1 MKYAA
6 LLSAVAAAAP
16 AARGAIPTLT
26 LNNGIAMPR
35 MLLGTGGGGG
45 GYNVSAWLGVT
56 SGMTTGF
63 DSAYTYCY
71 NSAAPFCSHVAIY
84 DAVSAA
90 GLDPTTLF
98 YVSKIEPED
107 FGPTAYMSGFGRV
120 VDRGILQ
127 DLAIARLD
135 MLMAHQA
142 GRHETDSNYHPPCF
156 DASGAGGNG
165 TYYPCR
171 VQMMQSFLQIQKQG
185 LARSVAVSNWQVRD
199 LQQVFDATG
208 VFPAANEIEVHPYW
222 HEDDTIAFCRSH
234 NITVINSGM
243 GRASAG
249 RLCGSGEGEGEEGT
263 WGGGH
268 WTVRGEQVH
277 PSELSECAFESSPRA
292 AQPPLQRGP
301 FTEQRLSSPDRT
313 AEGFSLLAG
322 ERGGFVRP
330 ITSVF
335 GRKMP
340 SSAKSGAAAA
350 VAAAAAAAAEPLEAS
365 AAVPAPSRGR
375 APARRRRPRRAAA
388 CTPAGRS
395 RMT

>member
-234 NITVINSGM
+234 NITVINYAPVSM
-243 GRASAG
+243 NNPALMKEPA
-249 RLCGSGEGEGEEGT
+249 
-263 WGGGH
+263 
-268 WTVRGEQVH
+268 V
-277 PSELSECAFESSPRA
+277 
-292 AQPPLQRGP
+292 
-301 FTEQRLSSPDRT
+301 
-313 AEGFSLLAG
+313 
-322 ERGGFVRP
+322 
-330 ITSVF
+330 
-335 GRKMP
+335 
-340 SSAKSGAAAA
+340 
-350 VAAAAAAAAEPLEAS
+350 VAAAAAHGVTPAQVVLRWGLQYTGGVIIPRSHDAQHMR
-365 AAVPAPSRGR
+365 VPQNRSPPPPPTHATPTLTGKPRVDCHAHPYPDST
-375 APARRRRPRRAAA
+375 RRRDNVAVFDFALSDAEVASMSNYTQHKIFNVYCQPW
-388 CTPAGRS
+388 C
-395 RMT
+395 